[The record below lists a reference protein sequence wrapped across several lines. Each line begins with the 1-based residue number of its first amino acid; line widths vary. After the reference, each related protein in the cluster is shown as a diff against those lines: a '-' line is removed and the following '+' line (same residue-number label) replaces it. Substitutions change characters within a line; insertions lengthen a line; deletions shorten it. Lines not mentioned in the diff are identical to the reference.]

1 MPEKR
6 DYYEVLGVDRS
17 AGGENVKRAYRKL
30 ALKFHPDNYQGDKA
44 EGEAKFKEVSEAYEV
59 LSDPV
64 KRQRYDR
71 FGHDGLRGAG
81 VHDFSTMGF
90 GDIFSMF
97 QDIFS
102 GMGGFTAGVQPQGQG
117 YDLETEVELDLHEV
131 ATGAEPTLEFERID
145 LCDKCGGSGA
155 EPGKAP
161 RRCEECGGYGQ
172 VQQRVQSFFGTSVR
186 VLECP
191 RCKGKG
197 KVVTDPCPACNG
209 AGRARKHRTLTVRIP
224 PGVRDGQVIR
234 VRGEGEP
241 NQAGTSRGDLHVY
254 VSVRPHPLLTRRGDD
269 LICQAP
275 ITFSQAALGGTIEV
289 PTLAGTE
296 EVEIPAGSQN
306 GDVVSLKGRGLP
318 SMQTGKAGS
327 QHIVMYIEVPRKL
340 SKEQR
345 ELLLKFAETEQ
356 SNVTPQRKSFFEK
369 IKECLSGK
377 D

>member
-1 MPEKR
+1 VPDKR
-6 DYYEVLGVDRS
+6 DYYEVLGVSRS
-17 AGGENVKRAYRKL
+17 AGGEEIKRSYRKL
-30 ALKFHPDNYQGDKA
+30 ALKYHPDNYKGDKS

-71 FGHDGLRGAG
+71 FGHQGLRGSG

-102 GMGGFTAGVQPQGQG
+102 GMGGFTSGVHGEGHG
-117 YDLETEVELDLHEV
+117 YDLETEVELDLRQV
-131 ATGAEPTLEFERID
+131 ASGAEPTLEFERMD
-145 LCDKCGGSGA
+145 LCETCGGNGS
-155 EPGKAP
+155 EPGTTTS
-161 RRCEECGGYGQ
+161 RCEECGGYGQ
-172 VQQRVQSFFGTSVR
+172 VQQRVQSFFGVSVR
-186 VLECP
+186 IQPCL
-191 RCKGKG
+191 RCRGKG
-197 KVVTDPCPACNG
+197 KLITDPCKKCNG
-209 AGRARKHRTLTVRIP
+209 TGRAKKHRTLTVRIP

-241 NQAGTSRGDLHVY
+241 NESGTSRGNLHVY
-254 VSVRPHPLLTRRGDD
+254 VRVKEHPLLTRRGDD
-269 LICQAP
+269 LICSVP
-275 ITFSQAALGGTIEV
+275 ITFSQAALGGMIEV
-289 PTLAGTE
+289 PTLAGAE

-318 SMQTGKAGS
+318 SMQTGRSGS
-327 QHIVMYIEVPRKL
+327 QHIVMYVDVPKKL
-340 SKEQR
+340 TKEQR
-345 ELLLKFAETEQ
+345 ELLKKFAATEQ
-356 SNVTPQRKSFFEK
+356 TNVTPERKSFLEK